1 MDHFPLLSLP
11 RELRDYAYAFMVT
24 CPEVVIHATELK
36 NGKEATSEAFPSDE
50 DHNLATRRYNRSTF
64 ESTMEDRTRTYTYSM
79 EPDAMGTIITKDFF
93 NVFLTSRQ
101 VYKEASAMFYSK
113 NEFSFMGVEQ
123 RKANPTQED
132 MSIPAALAFFRD
144 TQPKTLRKI
153 SRIGLCI
160 SDSSDDEF
168 FELGAR
174 VDGTAT
180 VALCQLINQSMQV
193 KNLHIQLCGD
203 PLDVRVKPWDWA
215 ALVPGSN
222 HPPKWLGALLTL
234 NTLTTLHVSIQTY
247 LDTCEAYRGAQEVA
261 FARLLRSHLLR
272 NGHTMGKENISV
284 YHRHDFDWVWNGKHQ
299 TCASRRNR
307 GRVIDVECFDDE
319 HGNSFL
325 TPPIRAGPRVRK
337 LTSDSS
343 TPKDSHGHKLAP
355 IEDGWS
361 DDELEDYASSDGGSN
376 DSLIDLSGRIP
387 SAQTVPVD
395 DQEYF
400 NLFERDALEV

>member
-93 NVFLTSRQ
+93 NVFLTNRQ

-153 SRIGLCI
+153 SRI
-160 SDSSDDEF
+160 
-168 FELGAR
+168 
-174 VDGTAT
+174 
-180 VALCQLINQSMQV
+180 
-193 KNLHIQLCGD
+193 
-203 PLDVRVKPWDWA
+203 
-215 ALVPGSN
+215 
-222 HPPKWLGALLTL
+222 
-234 NTLTTLHVSIQTY
+234 
-247 LDTCEAYRGAQEVA
+247 
-261 FARLLRSHLLR
+261 
-272 NGHTMGKENISV
+272 
-284 YHRHDFDWVWNGKHQ
+284 
-299 TCASRRNR
+299 
-307 GRVIDVECFDDE
+307 
-319 HGNSFL
+319 
-325 TPPIRAGPRVRK
+325 GPRVRK